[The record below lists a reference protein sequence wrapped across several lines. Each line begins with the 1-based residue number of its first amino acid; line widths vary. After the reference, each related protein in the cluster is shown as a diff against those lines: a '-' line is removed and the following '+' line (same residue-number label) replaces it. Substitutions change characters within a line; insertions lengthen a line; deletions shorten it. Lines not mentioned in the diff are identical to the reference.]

1 MVLIKIT
8 ERAKAIPGFNKLPIT
23 SQVSLLKSEILEA
36 RMHRVP
42 HKAICSAL
50 QDGGSTVSVRYFRQ
64 VLFELGLTSRNTDR
78 PSGDDLPLV
87 KSEASRLST
96 FVGDD
101 QEPNLT
107 ATERRQQK
115 AEFYT
120 SSNNPLLHQLKK
132 TQE

>member
-8 ERAKAIPGFNKLPIT
+8 ELAKAIPGFEKLPIT

-42 HKAICSAL
+42 HEAICEAL
-50 QDGGSTVSVRYFRQ
+50 RDGGSTVSVRYFRQ
-64 VLFELGLTSRNTDR
+64 VLFELRLTGKNTDR
-78 PSGDDLPLV
+78 PSDAVPSVAKTELPRLRT
-87 KSEASRLST
+87 SES
-96 FVGDD
+96 DD
-101 QEPNLT
+101 QEQTLT
-107 ATERRQQK
+107 ATEKRQQK

-132 TQE
+132 T